1 MNYTVIAHDPL
12 FYYKE
17 NDLYVID
24 EDFSIVLQD
33 NKKNV
38 FTITIKE
45 GAKCDGLSIPSVFT
59 WFLPKWDKKNELYNI
74 AGIVHDALYASEL
87 VHKDIADDIFRGI
100 LRDSGVSRF
109 KASTAEWCVEKFAK
123 NHYGKKHD
131 KYNMRDYIEL
141 SF

>member
-1 MNYTVIAHDPL
+1 MNVKVLKYDSL
-12 FYYKE
+12 EYRKE
-17 NDLYVID
+17 KDLYILE
-24 EDFSIVLQD
+24 EDLNVTLQD
-33 NKKNV
+33 NKGNK
-38 FTITIKE
+38 FTVTIKE
-45 GAKCDGLSIPSVFT
+45 GAKCDGLSVPAAFT

-100 LRDSGVSRF
+100 LRDSGVSRL

-123 NHYGKKHD
+123 KHYGSDEYGMKD
-131 KYNMRDYIEL
+131 FIEI

>member
-1 MNYTVIAHDPL
+1 MNFTVIAYDSL

-17 NDLYVID
+17 NGLYVIED
-24 EDFSIVLQD
+24 DFSVVLCD
-33 NKKNV
+33 NNDNV

-45 GAKCDGLSIPSVFT
+45 GAKCDGLSVPAVFT

-74 AGIVHDALYASEL
+74 AGIVHDALYASKL

-123 NHYGKKHD
+123 KHYGSDEYGMK
-131 KYNMRDYIEL
+131 DYIEL
-141 SF
+141 V